1 MKSIH
6 WVITDLFLPEAVA
19 KPVCSGLALPS
30 LEKILARSQQQTLA
44 ILCLEDWLCQQFA
57 LPSQAIAPIT
67 LQADGIP
74 PNKDYW
80 LRADPVHLRL
90 DRDQMILQNNV
101 NPSLSE
107 ASEIC
112 QHLTD
117 YFKDSGLKFITPHP
131 TRWYLQLPEDPEL
144 ITQPVSQ
151 VEGRNARFYLPQG
164 RNALKWNR
172 LLNEIQMALFAHPV
186 NQAAAERGEVSINS
200 LWFWGGGFATTPHTH
215 FQHLSADNDL
225 AFAFAQSAFI
235 PIQPFSAQPKVEN
248 SLHITESLSVAVR
261 RGDFYAWREKAQQID
276 QQFAVPLL
284 HGLQQGKFE
293 QLIVDVIQA
302 ESSSRFKLTRA
313 NTWKIWQRTPPID
326 NYRLTSQLHDFIE

>member
-1 MKSIH
+1 MKTIH

-19 KPVCSGLALPS
+19 KPVCSGLALPA

-44 ILCLEDWLCQQFA
+44 IPSLEDWLCQQFA

-101 NPSLSE
+101 NPSLAE
-107 ASEIC
+107 AGEIC
-112 QHLTD
+112 RYLTD
-117 YFKDSGLKFITPHP
+117 YFKDSGLKFFAPHP
-131 TRWYLQLPEDPEL
+131 TRWYLQLTEDPAI
-144 ITQPVSQ
+144 ITQSVSQ
-151 VEGRNARFYLPQG
+151 VEGRNARFYLPKG
-164 RNALKWNR
+164 SNASTWNR
-172 LLNEIQMALFAHPV
+172 LSNEIQMALFAHPI

-215 FQHLSADNDL
+215 FQQLSADNEL
-225 AFAFAQSAFI
+225 AFAFAQSASI
-235 PIQPFSAQPKVEN
+235 PIHAFSAQPKAEN
-248 SLHITESLSVAVR
+248 SLLITEALSVPVR
-261 RGDFYAWREKAQQID
+261 RGDFYAWREKAQQIEH
-276 QQFAVPLL
+276 QFAVPLL
-284 HGLQQGKFE
+284 HDLQQGKFD

-302 ESSSRFKLTRA
+302 ECSSRFKLSRA
-313 NTWKIWQRTPPID
+313 HAWKIWQRILPLD
-326 NYRLTSQLHDFIE
+326 NYKLTS